1 MASHA
6 RYIDTRFCPR
16 RVNIGHME
24 SSTRYV
30 EFRNRTCSAY
40 GESSMSNL
48 DDEEFDDVLRVWM
61 DERPHLGL
69 GNDSLLGGIDVSCIY
84 RAYGVR
90 FRALDV
96 GGSCP

>member
-1 MASHA
+1 MSSSGTESVAL
-6 RYIDTRFCPR
+6 
-16 RVNIGHME
+16 ME
-24 SSTRYV
+24 KV
-30 EFRNRTCSAY
+30 QCRTWT
-40 GESSMSNL
+40 
-48 DDEEFDDVLRVWM
+48 DEEFDDVLRVWM

-84 RAYGVR
+84 RAYDVR

>member
-1 MASHA
+1 
-6 RYIDTRFCPR
+6 
-16 RVNIGHME
+16 
-24 SSTRYV
+24 
-30 EFRNRTCSAY
+30 
-40 GESSMSNL
+40 MSNL

-84 RAYGVR
+84 RAYDVR